1 MRKEWGGGQ
10 GFQRVL
16 RDAAAEG
23 DTDATLGNQRAP
35 VTEVGVT
42 PFHAPRDFGFSR
54 AFLAVLSFRLS
65 CEHCGG
71 SILTRSKGLCEHT
84 PLLTIPYNLTKH
96 KCSSALSLCY
106 VSNIT
111 TRFHPALA
119 MNLIAAN
126 KYSCL
131 HTHLLRARKL

>member
-1 MRKEWGGGQ
+1 MREGKKPGEKGVGGGGGQ

-54 AFLAVLSFRLS
+54 AFLEVLSFRQ
-65 CEHCGG
+65 
-71 SILTRSKGLCEHT
+71 
-84 PLLTIPYNLTKH
+84 
-96 KCSSALSLCY
+96 
-106 VSNIT
+106 
-111 TRFHPALA
+111 
-119 MNLIAAN
+119 
-126 KYSCL
+126 
-131 HTHLLRARKL
+131 